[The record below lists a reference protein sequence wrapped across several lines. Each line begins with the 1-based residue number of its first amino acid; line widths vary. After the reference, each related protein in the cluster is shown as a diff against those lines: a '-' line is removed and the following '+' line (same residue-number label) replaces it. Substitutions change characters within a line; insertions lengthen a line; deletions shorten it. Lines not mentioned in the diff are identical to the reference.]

1 MRVAGERDRRGAL
14 TGSGNGGGIRRSGYR
29 QAVLRWLCALI
40 TGLVLTGFAFLLVTG
55 DYMNDGPVVASVTED
70 HGLHEGDL
78 FVIAGWA
85 VGVLALGLLAMSPDP
100 DRASR

>member
-1 MRVAGERDRRGAL
+1 
-14 TGSGNGGGIRRSGYR
+14 
-29 QAVLRWLCALI
+29 VLRWLCALI

-55 DYMNDGPVVASVTED
+55 DYINDGPVVASVTED

-85 VGVLALGLLAMSPDP
+85 VGDRRLGGGPAVPGSAAMSPDR

>member
-1 MRVAGERDRRGAL
+1 VPATSSAPDTGAQ
-14 TGSGNGGGIRRSGYR
+14 TGSGNGGGSRRSGYR

-55 DYMNDGPVVASVTED
+55 DYINDGPVVASVTED

-85 VGVLALGLLAMSPDP
+85 VGVLSLGLLAMSPDP